1 VVNFSLS
8 VELNEFWL
16 LPAESPW
23 PATFVNYFL
32 AIDSFVLTSAQTCW
46 VRQESS
52 RAEAPNRPS
61 LSYKWTIK

>member
-1 VVNFSLS
+1 MTRCKAKEKNKEKYFARVFSVVNFSLS

-32 AIDSFVLTSAQTCW
+32 AIDSFVLTSAQTC
-46 VRQESS
+46 
-52 RAEAPNRPS
+52 
-61 LSYKWTIK
+61 

>member
-1 VVNFSLS
+1 MVNFSLS

-32 AIDSFVLTSAQTCW
+32 AIDSFVLTSAQTC
-46 VRQESS
+46 
-52 RAEAPNRPS
+52 
-61 LSYKWTIK
+61 